1 MMAKSEFIRQ
11 SLQARIA
18 IDAKR
23 PTMQQAAKALSK
35 PRGGWI
41 HSIRT
46 ALGMSTADLAA
57 RLGVAAS
64 TVNRLER
71 SEVQGTANLES
82 LSKVADALNC
92 DLVYA
97 LVPRVDIE
105 ISVRKQALE
114 VATRRLK
121 TTQATMALEQQAVQL
136 QVLNKLIEQKARE
149 LAESRALWKTGTRDV
164 D

>member
-1 MMAKSEFIRQ
+1 MAKSEFIRQ

-46 ALGMSTADLAA
+46 ALGMSTADLAT

-64 TVNRLER
+64 TVNRLEK
-71 SEVQGTANLES
+71 SEVQGTVNLES
-82 LSKVADALNC
+82 LTKVADALNC

-97 LVPRVDIE
+97 LVPKVDIE
-105 ISVRKQALE
+105 ILVRRQALE

-149 LAESRALWKTGTRDV
+149 LAESRALWKTGTQDV